1 MAVPALKREA
11 RQEAGPV
18 LRLVR
23 GGRRQRGSGRPR
35 AHRSTAAHVQHH
47 RRIFNSLLVT
57 LLLVMGLAMLRVQVT
72 VSATEAALSANALKS
87 EIESERIRA
96 EMLEADR
103 SALATPSRIESIA
116 QVSMG
121 MDVAEVVSY
130 IEIPSSEPGS
140 AVDVGPQASS
150 GVPDESGESSAG
162 ERLADLLS
170 DVMQM
175 AAGEAQVL
183 LVGDAGLATAR

>member
-57 LLLVMGLAMLRVQVT
+57 LFLVMGLAMLRVQVT

-130 IEIPSSEPGS
+130 IEIPSSEPGG
-140 AVDVGPQASS
+140 AVDVGPQAS